1 MRVGVSGHNSVAKI
15 QHIPQIAA
23 LFVREKTR
31 ARAEK
36 GQKKDKK
43 SGGRLFCLP
52 PCGVG
57 NRGRGGEP
65 KPQASVTVKNRGA
78 VLYSKEPILR

>member
-23 LFVREKTR
+23 LFVREKR
-31 ARAEK
+31 GR

-52 PCGVG
+52 PCGAG

>member
-23 LFVREKTR
+23 LFVREKR
-31 ARAEK
+31 GR

-43 SGGRLFCLP
+43 SGGRLFLP
-52 PCGVG
+52 PAVW
-57 NRGRGGEP
+57 GGEP